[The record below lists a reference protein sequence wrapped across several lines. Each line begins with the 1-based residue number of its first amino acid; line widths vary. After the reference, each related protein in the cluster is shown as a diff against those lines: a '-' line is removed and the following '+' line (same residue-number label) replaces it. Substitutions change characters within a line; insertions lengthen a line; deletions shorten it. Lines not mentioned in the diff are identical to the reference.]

1 MIASRQTRTPTAPER
16 PAADRAAR
24 NGVTRKE
31 REEREQRID
40 EELDESFPASDP
52 PSWVQ
57 GTSPV
62 RH

>member
-1 MIASRQTRTPTAPER
+1 MIASRQTRTPTAPE
-16 PAADRAAR
+16 ASATSRAAQ